1 MNVPTNLKYSLSDEW
16 VRVEGKEATM
26 GITDYAQDQLSDV
39 VYVEIRVDVGEAVE
53 KKSIAATLESVK
65 AAADVNLPVSG
76 KVIAVN
82 SGLSNSPELVNSDPF
97 GKAWMLKI
105 ELSNPSELEDLMD
118 PKAYEA
124 YCQEREH

>member
-1 MNVPTNLKYSLSDEW
+1 MNVPANLKYSLSDEW
-16 VRVEGKEATM
+16 VRVEGKDATM

-39 VYVEIRVDVGEAVE
+39 VFVEVRVEVGETVE

-76 KVIAVN
+76 KVIAIN
-82 SGLSNSPELVNSDPF
+82 SGLSNSPELVNSDPY